1 MYYLNKFLLKYL
13 IYLSTASIYFNPD
26 TLEDMLTEFRALNAA
41 EEITGVLLYNY
52 GQFLQFIEGSNKAIN
67 KLIKKI
73 EKDKRHHS
81 LVILETGPLTERVFP
96 DWSMS
101 YRDISHV
108 MINNNEGYA
117 DALTLQLFT
126 PLQLAHPLTSHLTA
140 FVSKLRKS
148 G

>member
-1 MYYLNKFLLKYL
+1 MKYL
-13 IYLSTASIYFNPD
+13 IYLSTSSIYFNPD
-26 TLEDMLTEFRALNAA
+26 TLEDMLTDFRERNAA

-52 GQFLQFIEGSNKAIN
+52 GQFLQFIEGSDKAVN

-81 LVILETGPLTERVFP
+81 LVILETGQLTERVFP

-108 MINNNEGYA
+108 MTTNDESFA
-117 DALTLQLFT
+117 DALPLQLFT
-126 PLQLAHPLTSHLTA
+126 PLQLAHPLTSQLTA
-140 FVSKLRKS
+140 FVNKMKKS